1 MHELQAVHTV
11 HGLSR
16 YSELFEVVENIRFDP
31 LQPRLRCLE
40 VVRLDSE
47 GQVLRLDKTVVAL
60 GKLGLQHIRV
70 LGTELIETVALQGDG
85 DALRIGVTCGR
96 RVDKRELEADG
107 AVEVVEE
114 IAPAVKDRGLVLVL
128 IELVVDVLKL
138 YGLGVEALRHA
149 ADPVR
154 VHPLEG
160 DAVLRGL
167 FLLILIF
174 CPCNRRCDLLFLG
187 SC

>member
-1 MHELQAVHTV
+1 MPPLAFSFFA
-11 HGLSR
+11 GLSAIK
-16 YSELFEVVENIRFDP
+16 L
-31 LQPRLRCLE
+31 
-40 VVRLDSE
+40 
-47 GQVLRLDKTVVAL
+47 LRLDKTVVAL

-154 VHPLEG
+154 VRYSLSLDRDYNTVAECTLTNRG
-160 DAVLRGL
+160 YTLRERYTGEV
-167 FLLILIF
+167 IAIEERIF
-174 CPCNRRCDLLFLG
+174 ANVKSSFG
-187 SC
+187 YFIAIGGKTAGIAYQ